1 MDSRFLTLNG
11 RVSLAENLAGVT
23 STAITAA
30 TYSISDV
37 ENVLF
42 ADTTSNAITIKAPNP
57 ATRGRSF
64 RVHKT
69 STDANSVSIA
79 QYGTEKIGGTA
90 ATYVCPGSTTAAKRS
105 WEFISDGTD
114 WRLANN
120 VPAVDGN
127 TWTPTLFPRTNAD
140 ASSGG
145 ACFWVRVGDYVHCTG
160 MVVVDPT
167 ASGSVSIGISLPV
180 ASNLAVSGDLSGI
193 CNSAS
198 FSGVIIAD
206 TVNDQALLTISTNTV
221 TTPYNTYIHF
231 SYVVK

>member
-90 ATYVCPGSTTAAKRS
+90 ATYVCPGSTTVLFKTSAA
-105 WEFISDGTD
+105 T
-114 WRLANN
+114 
-120 VPAVDGN
+120 
-127 TWTPTLFPRTNAD
+127 
-140 ASSGG
+140 
-145 ACFWVRVGDYVHCTG
+145 
-160 MVVVDPT
+160 
-167 ASGSVSIGISLPV
+167 
-180 ASNLAVSGDLSGI
+180 
-193 CNSAS
+193 
-198 FSGVIIAD
+198 
-206 TVNDQALLTISTNTV
+206 
-221 TTPYNTYIHF
+221 
-231 SYVVK
+231 